1 MKKIVLLILFVNF
14 SLFLQAQILI
24 TAAQVNAINTAQ
36 SAASGDVYK
45 DTENEIFYIGTSSG
59 TLKVIGNIS
68 KVDPSLAG
76 DGSLANPLRIAPMGA
91 APGQVLSWNGTG
103 WVPINAAAVANA
115 STTTLGILQL
125 TGDFSGNAYWPVI
138 AEGAVV
144 TSRLADNAVNSSKIA
159 DYSIQTDDL
168 AHGSITTDKILDGTI
183 TAIDIGANQIT
194 YPKIQN
200 VTAQSILGNP
210 TGSTAIPSEIF
221 LGSGLS
227 FTGNVLNTTNNS
239 TTVSNSFNAIQLTT
253 TVNGVSASPVSL
265 PVSNVTDLGVIQLT
279 GDLSGNAYWPVIGN
293 SRITYPKIQ
302 NVTAQRLIGNPTTSA
317 AAPSEIVLGTGL
329 SFSGNVLNATGAGWS
344 LTGNAGTAPAT
355 NFLGTTDNQRL
366 VFRTNNLERATIL
379 TNGNLGVGL
388 AAPDAT
394 VHNNG
399 SSINSVRAISNKPTG
414 GNIETAAN
422 SVDIG
427 STFSI
432 NQTTA
437 GQTLTIPSPTVTT
450 AGRMIKVSN
459 VGTASFKIANIV
471 LAPSKYADFL
481 WTGSAW
487 IPAVAEQ
494 ASTLTNKTFVLSAEY
509 AGAVLVPGSGVNHK
523 GDMIGGN
530 TGAVLPYYMNYYE
543 WKGRSAGSQTYQ
555 VIVRITL
562 PNDFTEWQTSAM
574 NVTHMVNNSACNIS
588 FVLINT
594 STNTTFY
601 TSPTLNTTSWTTNVI
616 NNTSLASWITPGQTV
631 AMVITFS
638 ATNGNVARFGD
649 IVLNYK

>member
-1 MKKIVLLILFVNF
+1 MKNLLLFILA
-14 SLFLQAQILI
+14 LFASGFLHAQILV
-24 TAAQVNAINTAQ
+24 TPAQVTAINTAQ
-36 SAASGDVYK
+36 SAAAGDVYK
-45 DTENEIFYIGTSSG
+45 DSENEIFYIGTSSG
-59 TLKVIGNIS
+59 LLKVIGNIT
-68 KVDPSLAG
+68 KVDPSLSG

-91 APGQVLSWNGTG
+91 ATGQVLSWNGTA
-103 WVPINAAAVANA
+103 WTPVNAAAVANA
-115 STTTLGILQL
+115 SSTTLGILQL

-168 AHGSITTDKILDGTI
+168 AHGAITTDKILDGTI

-194 YPKIQN
+194 YPKIQSI
-200 VTAQSILGNP
+200 TAQSILGNP
-210 TGSTAIPSEIF
+210 TGSTANLSEIF

-227 FTGNVLNTTNNS
+227 FTGNVLNTTNNT
-239 TTVSNSFNAIQLTT
+239 TTVSNSFSGIQLTT
-253 TVNGVSASPVSL
+253 TVNSVSASPVSL

-302 NVTAQRLIGNPTTSA
+302 NVSSQRLLGNPTGSS

-329 SFSGNVLNATGAGWS
+329 SFSGNVLNAT
-344 LTGNAGTAPAT
+344 AT
-355 NFLGTTDNQRL
+355 S
-366 VFRTNNLERATIL
+366 V
-379 TNGNLGVGL
+379 
-388 AAPDAT
+388 
-394 VHNNG
+394 
-399 SSINSVRAISNKPTG
+399 INKK
-414 GNIETAAN
+414 
-422 SVDIG
+422 
-427 STFSI
+427 
-432 NQTTA
+432 
-437 GQTLTIPSPTVTT
+437 L
-450 AGRMIKVSN
+450 
-459 VGTASFKIANIV
+459 
-471 LAPSKYADFL
+471 
-481 WTGSAW
+481 
-487 IPAVAEQ
+487 
-494 ASTLTNKTFVLSAEY
+494 VLSAEY

-530 TGAVLPYYMNYYE
+530 TAAVLPYYMNYYE
-543 WKGRSAGSQTYQ
+543 WKGRATGSQTYQ

-562 PNDFTEWQTSAM
+562 PNDFTEWQASAM

-588 FVLINT
+588 FLLINT

-601 TSPTLNTTSWTTNVI
+601 TSPTLNSTSWTTNVI
-616 NNTSLASWITPGQTV
+616 NNTSLSAWVTPGQTV

>member
-1 MKKIVLLILFVNF
+1 MKNLLLFILALFTC
-14 SLFLQAQILI
+14 SLLHAQILV
-24 TAAQVNAINTAQ
+24 TPAQVTAINTAQ
-36 SAASGDVYK
+36 SAAEGDIYK
-45 DTENEIFYIGTSSG
+45 DTENNVFYIGTSSG
-59 TLKVIGNIS
+59 ILKIIGDVT
-68 KVDPSLAG
+68 KVDASLAG
-76 DGSLANPLRIAPMGA
+76 DGSVANPLRIAPMGA
-91 APGQVLSWNGTG
+91 ATGQVLSWNGTS
-103 WVPINAAAVANA
+103 WTPVNAAAVANA

-138 AEGAVV
+138 ADGAVV

-159 DYSIQTDDL
+159 DYSIQTDDF
-168 AHGSITTDKILDGTI
+168 AHGSVTTDKILDGTI

-200 VTAQSILGNP
+200 VSAQRLLGNP
-210 TGSTAIPSEIF
+210 TG
-221 LGSGLS
+221 
-227 FTGNVLNTTNNS
+227 
-239 TTVSNSFNAIQLTT
+239 
-253 TVNGVSASPVSL
+253 
-265 PVSNVTDLGVIQLT
+265 
-279 GDLSGNAYWPVIGN
+279 
-293 SRITYPKIQ
+293 
-302 NVTAQRLIGNPTTSA
+302 SA
-317 AAPSEIVLGTGL
+317 AAPSEILLGTGL

-344 LTGNAGTAPAT
+344 LTGNAGTTPAS
-355 NFLGTTDNQRL
+355 NFIGTTDAQRL
-366 VFRTNNLERATIL
+366 VFRTNNTEKMTIL
-379 TNGNLGVGL
+379 SGGNVGIGI
-388 AAPDAT
+388 ATPDAT
-394 VHNNG
+394 LHNNG
-399 SSINSVRAISNKPTG
+399 SSINTIRTITNKPTG

-450 AGRMIKVSN
+450 AGRIIKISN
-459 VGTASFKIANIV
+459 IGTVSFKIANIV
-471 LAPSKYADFL
+471 LAPSKFADFL

-487 IPAVAEQ
+487 IPAVAEI
-494 ASTLTNKTFVLSAEY
+494 APSLSNKTYVLSAEY

-530 TGAVLPYYMNYYE
+530 TGAVLPYFMNYYE
-543 WKGRSAGSQTYQ
+543 WKGRAVGSQTYQ

-588 FVLINT
+588 FVLIHT

-601 TSPTLNTTSWTTNVI
+601 TSPTFNATSWTTNVI
-616 NNTSLASWITPGQTV
+616 NNSSLATWVTPGQTV

-638 ATNGNVARFGD
+638 ATSGNVARFAD